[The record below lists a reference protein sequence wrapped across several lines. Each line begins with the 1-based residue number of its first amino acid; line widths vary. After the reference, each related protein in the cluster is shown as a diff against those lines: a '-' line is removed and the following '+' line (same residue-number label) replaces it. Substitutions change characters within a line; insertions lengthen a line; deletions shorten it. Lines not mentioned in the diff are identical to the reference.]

1 MINKNKVLI
10 LVLMSAMVL
19 LLTISGM
26 AAYEPTREYE
36 GTKIT
41 YYSFPHG
48 PDYNDNLEKV
58 LDEFNELTGIEVEV
72 TMLDWGEGNRN
83 ILSAIAAGDAPDV
96 MYTTPSRALPIITFG
111 NDVIEPLDD
120 YIDDEL
126 REEINY
132 SEALENYKFGGTTY
146 ALGHYGD
153 PHQFAANLDI
163 LRDSGVEESY
173 IEKMTDPEKEWTWDD
188 WIYMMEKATK
198 DTNDDGKIDQWGLAY
213 PGGVN
218 NASPFLHFYWNT
230 GGEVIDSEGNIGIG
244 GEETVDVMEFFEE
257 MVDKDLLIKGA
268 ANMTDSEA
276 DSSFLDDKVAFSY
289 GFPPEDY
296 IARSEEGEDLS
307 ELVPIYP
314 PVSPTGE
321 RGSFFAWNG
330 VMMSAR
336 SQNKGA
342 AWELIKYLAIGDEY
356 KEMIAKATG
365 KLTPVTDESDIEE
378 LIKEEYRGV
387 LEIGL
392 EASNRGWF
400 LRHEPAHPASGSI
413 VKGYNSAVQNIL
425 SGNMNAEEATN
436 WLKEEA
442 EEARDEAE

>member
-1 MINKNKVLI
+1 MIKKQKLFILI
-10 LVLMSAMVL
+10 SMMAMVL
-19 LLTISGM
+19 LLTLPGM
-26 AAYEPTREYE
+26 AAYEPTQEYE
-36 GTKIT
+36 GTTIS

-48 PDYNDNLEKV
+48 PDYNSNLEDV
-58 LDEFNELTGIEVEV
+58 LAKFNELTGIEVEV
-72 TMLDWGEGNRN
+72 TMLSWGEGNRS

-120 YIDDEL
+120 YIDEEL
-126 REEINY
+126 REEVIFN
-132 SEALENYKFGGTTY
+132 EALENYKFGGTTY

-153 PHQFAANLDI
+153 PHQFAANLDV

-173 IEKMTDPEKEWTWDD
+173 IEKMLDPEKEWTWDD
-188 WIYMMEKATK
+188 WMYMMEKATK

-230 GGEVIDSEGNIGIG
+230 GGKVIDTEGNIGLG
-244 GEETVDVMEFFEE
+244 GEETMLVMELFEE
-257 MVDKDLLIKGA
+257 MMDKGLLVDGV
-268 ANMTDSEA
+268 ANMTSSES
-276 DSSFLDDKVAFSY
+276 DNSVFESKVAFNY
-289 GFPPEDY
+289 TFPPEVY
-296 IARSEEGEDLS
+296 IARDEAGEELPEV
-307 ELVPIYP
+307 VPVYP

-336 SQNKGA
+336 SENKGA
-342 AWELIKYLAIGDEY
+342 AWELIKYLTVSDEY

-365 KLTPVTDESDIEE
+365 KLTPVTSESDIEN
-378 LIKEEYRGV
+378 LIKEEYRG
-387 LEIGL
+387 LLNIGL
-392 EASNRGWF
+392 EASSRGWY
-400 LRHEPAHPASGSI
+400 LRHEPAHPASGRI
-413 VKGYNSAVQNIL
+413 VRGYNSAVQNVL
-425 SGNMNAEEATN
+425 SGNMTAEEATN

-442 EEARDEAE
+442 ETARDEVE